1 MLEIAAGIIVFLS
14 IAVVTTLVLAG
25 IMTLLGVVKGI
36 DLEHLHDD
44 EE

>member
-1 MLEIAAGIIVFLS
+1 MLEIVALVVLFVS
-14 IAVVTTLVLAG
+14 ITVVVTLVLAG
-25 IMTLLGVVKGI
+25 IMTLIGVVKGI

>member
-1 MLEIAAGIIVFLS
+1 MVEIIAAVVLFVSITIVG
-14 IAVVTTLVLAG
+14 TLVLAG
-25 IMTLLGVVKGI
+25 IMTLIGVVKGI

>member
-1 MLEIAAGIIVFLS
+1 MVEIIAAVVLFVS
-14 IAVVTTLVLAG
+14 ITVVVTLVLAG
-25 IMTLLGVVKGI
+25 IMTLIGVVKGI